1 MYTVLWAKRF
11 KFYSLR
17 CAIPLNLSFVVKE
30 SSTVQS
36 DGFVRIV
43 ESAIDMLR
51 EENGRIGNLTI
62 SGRLVKLEPVGEV
75 VVVGD
80 LHGDFESLISIL
92 NSSGFLQRMAK
103 SKDSTL
109 IFLGDYGDRGAY
121 SAEVYYTVLRLK
133 LSFSEQVVLMRGNHE
148 GPEDLLA
155 SPHDLPMQFQHRF
168 KEKWM
173 EAYTK
178 TRELWAHLYN
188 AVLVEE
194 RYLMV
199 HGGLP
204 SNISSIQ
211 DLACANMT
219 HPEKEFLE
227 DLLWSDPSDTAQD
240 VILSPRGA
248 GKLFGKKVTEN
259 ALKKVN
265 AKILIRGHEPCEEGF
280 KINHDGKV
288 LTLFSRRGAPYF
300 NEHGAYLDLPLSER
314 FESAGQLLPWVRK
327 F

>member
-1 MYTVLWAKRF
+1 
-11 KFYSLR
+11 
-17 CAIPLNLSFVVKE
+17 
-30 SSTVQS
+30 
-36 DGFVRIV
+36 
-43 ESAIDMLR
+43 
-51 EENGRIGNLTI
+51 LTI
-62 SGRLVKLEPVGEV
+62 SGRFVKLEPVGEA

-80 LHGDFESLISIL
+80 LHGDFESLIGIL
-92 NSSGFLQRMAK
+92 KSSVLMQRMAR

-121 SAEVYYTVLRLK
+121 SAEVYYAILKLK
-133 LSFSEQVVLMRGNHE
+133 LSFPEEVILMRGNHE

-168 KEKWM
+168 RGKWAV
-173 EAYTK
+173 AYAK

-194 RYLMV
+194 RYLIV

-211 DLACANMT
+211 DLARAHIT
-219 HPEKEFLE
+219 HPEQEFLE
-227 DLLWSDPSDTAQD
+227 DLLWSDPSDTVQD
-240 VILSPRGA
+240 VYPSPRGA
-248 GKLFGKKVTEN
+248 GKLFSKKVTEN
-259 ALKKVN
+259 TLKKVN

-288 LTLFSRRGAPYF
+288 LTLFSRKGSPYF
-300 NEHGAYLDLPLSER
+300 NEHGAYLDLPLSEK
-314 FESAGQLLPWVRK
+314 FESAEQLLPWIRK

>member
-1 MYTVLWAKRF
+1 V
-11 KFYSLR
+11 
-17 CAIPLNLSFVVKE
+17 NLSLVVKE
-30 SSTVQS
+30 SLTVQS
-36 DGFVRIV
+36 DGFVETV
-43 ESAIDMLR
+43 ESAIDLLR
-51 EENGRIGNLTI
+51 EESGRIGNLTI
-62 SGRLVKLEPVGEV
+62 LDRLVKLEPLGEALV
-75 VVVGD
+75 IGD
-80 LHGDFESLISIL
+80 LHGDFESLTHTL
-92 NSSGFLQRMAK
+92 KSSSFLQRMAR

-109 IFLGDYGDRGAY
+109 VFLGDYGDRGAH
-121 SAEVYYTVLRLK
+121 STEVYYTVLRLK
-133 LSFSEQVVLMRGNHE
+133 LAFPEQVVLMRGNHE
-148 GPEDLLA
+148 GPEDLMA

-168 KEKWM
+168 KKNWVV
-173 EAYTK
+173 AYAK

-204 SNISSIQ
+204 SSISSIQ
-211 DLACANMT
+211 DLARAHIA

-227 DLLWSDPSDTAQD
+227 DLLWSDPSDTVQD
-240 VILSPRGA
+240 AYPSPRGA

-265 AKILIRGHEPCEEGF
+265 AKILIRGHEQCEEGF

-300 NEHGAYLDLPLSER
+300 NKHGAYLDLPLSEKIK
-314 FESAGQLLPWVRK
+314 SATQLLPWIHK